1 MNNEHLKYLL
11 DQWLEKKITVAEENE
26 LAAYLEQHPDNEALP
41 ELLQH
46 FLDNTAPDDVP
57 FVKDREKRVSA
68 ILQMDRTAQ
77 QKANS
82 EQSIVRPMK
91 PGPLRITF
99 LRRWGWVAASILLL
113 LAIGTVVVR
122 SLNGNKKE
130 FHALTQDI
138 TPGSN
143 KAILTLGDGS
153 TVTLDSAGN
162 RLIRQG
168 VRQTGGQLIYDV
180 QSTAISY
187 NTLTT
192 PRGGQFQV
200 RLPDGTMVWLNAAS
214 SLRYP
219 TAFTGGE
226 RRVEVNGE
234 AYFEVVKNSHLPFKV
249 KIGQQAEVEVLGTH
263 FNVNAYPDE
272 ASINTTLLEGAVR
285 VAVTGEKVMLK
296 PGQQAQVANNGNG
309 IKTIN
314 NANVAKV
321 MAWKNGLFNFED
333 ASLREVMQELARWYD
348 LQIVYEQ
355 NVPDMY
361 FEGEMSRDMNLLQV
375 LTGLQKTGVRFRIE
389 EGKRLVVLKQ

>member
-11 DQWLEKKITVAEENE
+11 DQWLEKKSTAAEENE
-26 LAAYLEQHPDNEALP
+26 LAAYLEQHPDNEVLP

-46 FLDNTAPDDVP
+46 FLDNTAPDNVP
-57 FVKDREKRVSA
+57 SLKDRERRLSA
-68 ILQMDRTAQ
+68 ILQMDKT
-77 QKANS
+77 ANS
-82 EQSIVRPMK
+82 EQSIIRPIT
-91 PGPLRITF
+91 PLRVTF
-99 LRRWGWVAASILLL
+99 LRRWGWIAASVLLL
-113 LAIGTVVVR
+113 LATGTFVLR
-122 SLNGNKKE
+122 SLNTT
-130 FHALTQDI
+130 HPALPPQDI
-138 TPGSN
+138 TPGGN

-153 TVTLDSAGN
+153 TVTLDSAN

-168 VRQTGGQLIYDV
+168 IRQTGGQLVYDA

-226 RRVEVNGE
+226 RKVEISGE
-234 AYFEVVKNSHLPFKV
+234 AYFEVVKDSHQPFKV
-249 KIGQQAEVEVLGTH
+249 KIGEQGEVEVLGTH
-263 FNVNAYPDE
+263 FNVDAYPDE
-272 ASINTTLLEGAVR
+272 SSINTTLLEGAVR
-285 VAVTGEKVMLK
+285 VNNKVVLK
-296 PGQQAQVANNGNG
+296 PGQQAQVANNS

-314 NANVAKV
+314 NANITKV

-333 ASLREVMQELARWYD
+333 ASLREVMQQLARWYD

-361 FEGEMSRDMNLLQV
+361 FEGEMSRDMNLSQV
-375 LTGLQKTGVRFRIE
+375 LDGLQKTGVRFRIE
-389 EGKRLVVLKQ
+389 AGKRLVVLKQ

>member
-11 DQWLEKKITVAEENE
+11 DQWLEKKSTAAEENE
-26 LAAYLEQHPDNEALP
+26 LAAYLEQHPDNEVLP

-46 FLDNTAPDDVP
+46 FLDNTAPDNVP
-57 FVKDREKRVSA
+57 SLKDRERRLSA
-68 ILQMDRTAQ
+68 ILQMDKT
-77 QKANS
+77 ANS
-82 EQSIVRPMK
+82 EQSIIRPMT
-91 PGPLRITF
+91 PTPLRVTF
-99 LRRWGWVAASILLL
+99 LRRWGWIAASVLLL
-113 LAIGTVVVR
+113 LATGTFVLR
-122 SLNGNKKE
+122 SLNTS
-130 FHALTQDI
+130 HPAQPPQDI
-138 TPGSN
+138 TPGGN

-153 TVTLDSAGN
+153 TVTLDSAN

-168 VRQTGGQLIYDV
+168 IRQTGGQLVYDA

-219 TAFTGGE
+219 TTFTGGE
-226 RRVEVNGE
+226 RRVEISGE
-234 AYFEVVKNSHLPFKV
+234 AYFEVVKDPRQPFKV
-249 KIGQQAEVEVLGTH
+249 KIGEQGEVEVLGTH
-263 FNVNAYPDE
+263 FNVDAYPDE
-272 ASINTTLLEGAVR
+272 SSINTTLLEGAVR
-285 VAVTGEKVMLK
+285 VNNKVVLK
-296 PGQQAQVANNGNG
+296 PGQQAQAANNS

-314 NANVAKV
+314 NANIAKV

-333 ASLREVMQELARWYD
+333 ASLREVMQQLARWYD

-361 FEGEMSRDMNLLQV
+361 FEGEMSRDMNLSQV
-375 LTGLQKTGVRFRIE
+375 LDGLQKTGVRFRIE
-389 EGKRLVVLKQ
+389 AGKRLVVLKQ